1 MINIIF
7 TIIAIV
13 LLVPVLIT
21 IVIALIKSIKEKSI
35 FGLIV
40 SLWLLLSIFGAAYP
54 IIKYL
59 SGNHLK
65 IEWLE
70 RAYNHS
76 EEYYVNEL

>member
-1 MINIIF
+1 MINIFF

-21 IVIALIKSIKEKSI
+21 IVISLIESIKEKRL
-35 FGLIV
+35 FGIIV

-54 IIKYL
+54 IIKHI
-59 SGNHLK
+59 SGNHFK

-70 RAYNHS
+70 KAYNYS